1 MSEQNESGK
10 VLGIR
15 LILVGLVV
23 MTASMLMVE
32 AIGFRRWLSS
42 DYARTAWINVWLYLI
57 IHPLCLLG
65 IFVGALVGCWLHER
79 ARRILVGSAAL
90 NLMAYLLF
98 NFAFSVKYRGLTGAT
113 PEILSSHNFLGVVV
127 PSLLVLVFLTPRST
141 ARFFKSTRSLENR
154 IENRENRRR
163 PK

>member
-57 IHPLCLLG
+57 MG
-65 IFVGALVGCWLHER
+65 
-79 ARRILVGSAAL
+79 
-90 NLMAYLLF
+90 
-98 NFAFSVKYRGLTGAT
+98 K
-113 PEILSSHNFLGVVV
+113 VVFQ
-127 PSLLVLVFLTPRST
+127 PPNS
-141 ARFFKSTRSLENR
+141 
-154 IENRENRRR
+154 I
-163 PK
+163 